1 MKIALCTVGST
12 GDIQPFLALALALDR
27 AGHEVR
33 ALSHPFHADRFRS
46 RGIEF
51 ISCGPEV
58 TLEDLNEMLE
68 KMLQYVNPVKQL
80 ELLMMEAFFE
90 EGEKYFRDAKAG
102 LEGVDLAVCH
112 MVDFLGQEA
121 ALQSNIPR
129 IGVILAPAGIPT
141 KFGAPPVVGNLGF
154 LNPITWKVMSYL
166 MRGIDR
172 KAIKFLEG
180 LGGTEQ
186 KVERFHSLSPDLNL
200 IAASPT
206 LARTYSDLPEHFTVT
221 GPWILPE
228 PAYTP
233 PQDLLDFFEKHPHP
247 VIVSFGS
254 MGGNRGPKLTQT
266 VIEAL
271 KITGKAAVIQT
282 GYANLFAA
290 EKPDNVMFVDYVPH
304 GWLFAQG
311 SCVVHHGGA
320 GTTTAVCRGGVPS
333 VVVAFIADQPY
344 FGFNL
349 KRLGI
354 APKPIWFRRLT
365 AKRLAKRIQTAS
377 ENPEMQAMAKALRPT
392 FLLEE
397 GSKKAVQAIELF
409 AQEKGIQIS

>member
-12 GDIQPFLALALALDR
+12 GDIQPFLALALVLRD

-33 ALSHPFHADRFRS
+33 VLSHPFHADRFRS

-58 TLEDLNEMLE
+58 TLDDLNQMLD
-68 KMLQYVNPVKQL
+68 KMLQVISPIKQL

-90 EGEKYFRDAKAG
+90 EGEKYFREAKEG
-102 LEGVDLAVCH
+102 LKGVDIAVCH

-121 ALQSNIPR
+121 AIQNKIPR
-129 IGVILAPAGIPT
+129 VGVILAPAGIPT
-141 KFGAPPVVGNLGF
+141 KYNSPPVVGNLGI
-154 LNPITWKVMSYL
+154 LNPWSWKVMAFL
-166 MRGIDR
+166 MRKTSR
-172 KAIKFLEG
+172 KAISFLKT

-186 KVERFHSLSPDLNL
+186 EIVRFHSLSPDLNL
-200 IAASPT
+200 IASSPT
-206 LARTYSDLPEHFTVT
+206 LARTFPDLPEHFTVT

-228 PAYTP
+228 PEYTP
-233 PQDLLDFFEKHPHP
+233 PQDLLDFFAKHPRP

-254 MGGNRGPKLTQT
+254 MGGNLGPQLTRT
-266 VIEAL
+266 VLEAL
-271 KITGKAAVIQT
+271 KLSGKAAVIQT
-282 GYANLFAA
+282 GYAKLFA
-290 EKPDNVMFVDYVPH
+290 EDKPDNVMFIDYVPH

-320 GTTTAVCRGGVPS
+320 GTTTAACRGGVPS

-354 APKPIWFRRLT
+354 APKTLWFRRLT

-377 ENPEMQAMAKALRPT
+377 EDPDMQAKAKALRPT
-392 FLLEE
+392 FLSEE
-397 GSKKAVQAIELF
+397 GSHKALAALEKF
-409 AQEKGIQIS
+409 AKEIGVR